1 MLVKALV
8 KAMKENSCKKK
19 AGPKSHAWQGLSTQ
33 EPLKA
38 GQLVKSIKGRDIN
51 CYYLVLA
58 ARDNL
63 VLVVDGRKRSV
74 EKPKRKNRLHLQA
87 TGKVAA
93 DLAQRLAA
101 GESIRDEEIRE
112 NLTGFLQ
119 SPQG

>member
-1 MLVKALV
+1 
-8 KAMKENSCKKK
+8 MKENRCKKK
-19 AGPKSHAWQGLSTQ
+19 AGIKSCAWQGPTTQ
-33 EPLKA
+33 EPLRV
-38 GQLVKSIKGRDIN
+38 GQLVKSKKGRDLN

-63 VLVVDGRKRSV
+63 VLVVDGRKRGV
-74 EKPKRKNRLHLQA
+74 ENPKIKNRLHLQA

-93 DLAQRLAA
+93 DLAQKLAA
-101 GESIRDEEIRE
+101 GESIRNEEIRE